1 MVQGYFVMTTGNT
14 RDSHKNFLDHLTISS
29 KFYEV
34 RAVNESDV
42 IFAFVPVVSR
52 AGTDIQSAMEIIP
65 KDKPVVL
72 VMLHHTFDPDIV
84 LPDIRP
90 YVDRTDVFVVDCLFH
105 EDRGLLRCLRNDDAI
120 KAVKDHLSR
129 MKVEYTSYKRKV
141 LAVVIGAVIGAV
153 SGAVI
158 HSALGVT
165 PCDTCNNE
173 YAGAGAGTVTGIG
186 AGIGAVIG
194 LVFLINAIAAFFAA
208 VFGVA
213 VCVFFYFR
221 SFNFFWIHVLV
232 RDIVPAIG

>member
-1 MVQGYFVMTTGNT
+1 MVQGNNRYFVMTTGNT

-129 MKVEYTSYKRKV
+129 MKVEHTSYKRKV
-141 LAVVIGAVIGAV
+141 FAAVIGVVIGAVFGAL
-153 SGAVI
+153 I
-158 HSALGVT
+158 SALAVELCDECDKKHCEAGNVAGV
-165 PCDTCNNE
+165 
-173 YAGAGAGTVTGIG
+173 G
-186 AGIGAVIG
+186 AGIGAVFGAVIG
-194 LVFLINAIAAFFAA
+194 VVILITSKYYIDHSPALSHCLHSSYIPLNTDL
-208 VFGVA
+208 
-213 VCVFFYFR
+213 
-221 SFNFFWIHVLV
+221 IH
-232 RDIVPAIG
+232 D